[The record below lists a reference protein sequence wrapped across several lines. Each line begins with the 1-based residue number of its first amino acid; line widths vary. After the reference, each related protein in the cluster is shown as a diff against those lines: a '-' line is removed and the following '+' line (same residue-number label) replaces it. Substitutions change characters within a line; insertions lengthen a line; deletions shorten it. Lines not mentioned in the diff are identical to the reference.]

1 MYLRVAFSVRPSVF
15 SVPLWWNLNQTKT
28 HHRDTKNTEDAQSS
42 SRVLSQPQR
51 LVLDDI
57 ALIVAGKILS
67 WGDTNDAFEVAAQ
80 VALIEEARLKRGLRQ
95 RSSIAN

>member
-1 MYLRVAFSVRPSVF
+1 MFFVS
-15 SVPLWWNLNQTKT
+15 LWWVLVWFRF
-28 HHRDTKNTEDAQSS
+28 HHKGTENTEDAQRSN
-42 SRVLSQPQR
+42 RVLSRSER